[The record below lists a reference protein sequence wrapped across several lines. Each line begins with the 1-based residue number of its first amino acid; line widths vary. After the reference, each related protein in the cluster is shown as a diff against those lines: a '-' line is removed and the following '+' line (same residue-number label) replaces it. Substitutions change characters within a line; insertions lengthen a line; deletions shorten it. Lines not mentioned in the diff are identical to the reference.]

1 MLTIHGIIR
10 KEINDYINLGIEV
23 VPGYTFNQYQ
33 TIKRIHLYTNSQFE
47 NNQPYHNRV
56 PIFHNIVNY
65 RRDTAVKSIDIDVK
79 DFKPISM
86 TSDNRFEVF
95 LIEKE
100 FAIWAKVNNVSD
112 LLNDSVDQLCTYGTT
127 VVKTTSEQP
136 ELVDLRRFFLDPTV
150 DQIEQSR
157 FIIQE
162 HFMTQSELL
171 KMKGEWD
178 YDKIKQVLTTHGS
191 IYSPKSYND
200 SSQQTVTGT
209 TPYYKIYE
217 RYGEVPR
224 SLLTSDE
231 IEDEYDLVR
240 AQFIVA
246 EPYAMG
252 TRSNGEQY
260 ELGIVLHSSE
270 WKDEY
275 PYSDCHF
282 TKSPGRWLGRGI
294 VEELFPAQER
304 INELANQKR
313 ISMELSAIH
322 LFQTR
327 DRTVPNNL
335 LKTMQSGQVLVT
347 NQEITP
353 IMNEERNLQAFG
365 SEEVSYQQLA
375 DRLTFS
381 YDAGRGEAMPSSTPA
396 TNAMIQNNNVQSYFQ
411 YKREVFGNFW
421 RKIVNDKILPKLM
434 KDIKGEHVL
443 RLVGTPEEIL
453 QFDKEIAPHFIIEQM
468 LHQYTES
475 WYIDEEMLQ
484 GVTEK
489 VMSGMKSMGTERFIT
504 VLKDAFKDVKHE
516 FDFILTNEQR
526 DTAIQAQNMFQVLS
540 QLAQNP
546 ALLDD
551 PVLPIVSAYL

>member
-1 MLTIHGIIR
+1 
-10 KEINDYINLGIEV
+10 
-23 VPGYTFNQYQ
+23 
-33 TIKRIHLYTNSQFE
+33 
-47 NNQPYHNRV
+47 
-56 PIFHNIVNY
+56 
-65 RRDTAVKSIDIDVK
+65 
-79 DFKPISM
+79 
-86 TSDNRFEVF
+86 
-95 LIEKE
+95 
-100 FAIWAKVNNVSD
+100 
-112 LLNDSVDQLCTYGTT
+112 
-127 VVKTTSEQP
+127 
-136 ELVDLRRFFLDPTV
+136 
-150 DQIEQSR
+150 
-157 FIIQE
+157 
-162 HFMTQSELL
+162 
-171 KMKGEWD
+171 
-178 YDKIKQVLTTHGS
+178 
-191 IYSPKSYND
+191 
-200 SSQQTVTGT
+200 
-209 TPYYKIYE
+209 
-217 RYGEVPR
+217 
-224 SLLTSDE
+224 
-231 IEDEYDLVR
+231 
-240 AQFIVA
+240 
-246 EPYAMG
+246 
-252 TRSNGEQY
+252 
-260 ELGIVLHSSE
+260 
-270 WKDEY
+270 
-275 PYSDCHF
+275 
-282 TKSPGRWLGRGI
+282 
-294 VEELFPAQER
+294 
-304 INELANQKR
+304 
-313 ISMELSAIH
+313 MELSAIH

-434 KDIKGEHVL
+434 KDIKGEHIL

-551 PVLPIVSAYL
+551 PVLRKVFYKYADTIGISPMELEIAQHEREQKKQDEEKKLMQQQQQAQQQQMQQQQMAQAQGMPSQKQPAQPVSSQNAPTATQRPTANVI